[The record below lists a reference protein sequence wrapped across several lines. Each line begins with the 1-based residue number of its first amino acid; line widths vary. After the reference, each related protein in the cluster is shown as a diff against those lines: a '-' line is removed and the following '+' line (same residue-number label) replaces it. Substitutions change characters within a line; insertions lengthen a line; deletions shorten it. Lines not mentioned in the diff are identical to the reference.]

1 MIITFSWRGAGLLVL
16 VVFPIVMAIALVC
29 SVNLIGKDFTKI
41 HFREMVIAAIAASGI
56 VCFGLGRWM
65 NRVRVVREVDGR
77 SEVVGSVVEDA
88 HQMWGIAVQHWCWIY
103 FLLAVIVAFAW

>member
-29 SVNLIGKDFTKI
+29 FVNLIGKDFTKI

-56 VCFGLGRWM
+56 VCFGLGRWL
-65 NRVRVVREVDGR
+65 NRVKVVREAYGR
-77 SEVVGSVVEDA
+77 SEVVGSALDDA
-88 HQMWGIAVQHWCWIY
+88 HQM
-103 FLLAVIVAFAW
+103 

>member
-29 SVNLIGKDFTKI
+29 SVNLIGKEFTKV

-56 VCFGLGRWM
+56 VCLGLGRWM